1 MKKVSFINMTLIPGS
16 KKLIL
21 RINKTNILNLIKDL
35 EPISRTE
42 LSKKSKLSLA
52 TVCKIVDSLI
62 DIGLAKEVG
71 EGESSGGRRPILL
84 NINYKSFYLVGI
96 KLSENMVTAA
106 LTDLKANLI
115 TTLEE
120 RFKIAEKVDKIVD
133 VISQS
138 YEHVISESEIPREKV
153 LGLGIGLPGHIDGKE
168 GIVRYSSILGWEN
181 VPLKRILQERLK
193 IPVLIE
199 NDVNTLTIAEKCF
212 GVGKEIDNFI
222 CITIGRGIG
231 SGIVLGSEFYRG
243 YLGAA
248 GEFGHIKVKKDGP
261 LCECGSRGCLEAL
274 SSEPAIVKRTT
285 EAIISGDKS
294 NLRNI
299 LEKRELDILD
309 VINAAE
315 EGDKLAIRIYHEAGM
330 YLGMGLAN
338 LVNLLNPQLIII
350 SGEGV
355 KAGDLLF
362 ESMRKSFNEN
372 CFPSL
377 KEKIDIKIEK
387 LGNFAWARGAATLV
401 SRIIFKKPTILENK
415 ELLMVSLN

>member
-1 MKKVSFINMTLIPGS
+1 MALIPGS

-52 TVCKIVDSLI
+52 TVCKIVNSLI

-96 KLSENMVTAA
+96 KLSENMVTTA

-120 RFKIAEKVDKIVD
+120 RFKIGEKVNKIVD

-138 YEHVISESEIPREKV
+138 YEHVISESEIPKEKV
-153 LGLGIGLPGHIDGKE
+153 LGLGIGLPGHIDGKK
-168 GIVRYSSILGWEN
+168 GVVRYSSILGWEN
-181 VPLKRILQERLK
+181 VPLKRILQEKLK

-231 SGIVLGSEFYRG
+231 SGIVVEGEFYRG
-243 YLGAA
+243 HLGAA

-261 LCECGSRGCLEAL
+261 LCECGSRGCLESI
-274 SSEPAIVKRTT
+274 SSEPAIIRRTT
-285 EAIISGDKS
+285 EAIRSGDKS
-294 NLRNI
+294 NLKNI
-299 LEKRELDILD
+299 LEKRDLNIMD
-309 VINAAE
+309 VIKAAK
-315 EGDKLAIRIYHEAGM
+315 EGDKLSKRIYCEAGM
-330 YLGMGLAN
+330 YLGIGIAN
-338 LVNLLNPQLIII
+338 LTNLLNPQLIII

-362 ESMRKSFNEN
+362 KSMKKSFKES
-372 CFPSL
+372 CYPSL
-377 KEKIDIKIEK
+377 REKTDIKIEK
-387 LGNFAWARGAATLV
+387 LGNYAWARGAATLV
-401 SRIIFKKPTILENK
+401 SRIIFKEPTILEDK
-415 ELLMVSLN
+415 ELLMVSSH

>member
-1 MKKVSFINMTLIPGS
+1 
-16 KKLIL
+16 
-21 RINKTNILNLIKDL
+21 
-35 EPISRTE
+35 
-42 LSKKSKLSLA
+42 
-52 TVCKIVDSLI
+52 
-62 DIGLAKEVG
+62 
-71 EGESSGGRRPILL
+71 
-84 NINYKSFYLVGI
+84 
-96 KLSENMVTAA
+96 MVTAA

-377 KEKIDIKIEK
+377 KEKIDIKIEE
-387 LGNFAWARGAATLV
+387 LGNYAWARGAATLV
-401 SRIIFKKPTILENK
+401 SRIIFKEPTILENK
-415 ELLMVSLN
+415 ELLMVSSN